1 MEHAVWSPFFKNH
14 FEHLHARHRTFAYT
28 TTTSHHRFQVQIR
41 EVQSSVEEE
50 QRARDEA
57 REMFNQAERRAN
69 SLSAEIEELRTQLEA
84 AERARKTAEGECY
97 EAAERV
103 SELSQI
109 NSSLNSVKRKLET
122 DIQAMQVGAGRRK
135 DVFLIRSRR

>member
-1 MEHAVWSPFFKNH
+1 
-14 FEHLHARHRTFAYT
+14 
-28 TTTSHHRFQVQIR
+28 
-41 EVQSSVEEE
+41 
-50 QRARDEA
+50 
-57 REMFNQAERRAN
+57 MFNAAERRAN

-122 DIQAMQVGAGRRK
+122 DIQAMQVG
-135 DVFLIRSRR
+135 VS

>member
-1 MEHAVWSPFFKNH
+1 MHAPPHPRSQ
-14 FEHLHARHRTFAYT
+14 L
-28 TTTSHHRFQVQIR
+28 QIR
-41 EVQSSVEEE
+41 EVQQSVEEE

-57 REMFNQAERRAN
+57 REMFNQSERRAN

-84 AERARKTAEGECY
+84 AERARKSAEGECY

-109 NSSLNSVKRKLET
+109 NSSLNSAKRKLET
-122 DIQAMQVGAGRRK
+122 DIQAMQVCGS
-135 DVFLIRSRR
+135 DENLYYYYC